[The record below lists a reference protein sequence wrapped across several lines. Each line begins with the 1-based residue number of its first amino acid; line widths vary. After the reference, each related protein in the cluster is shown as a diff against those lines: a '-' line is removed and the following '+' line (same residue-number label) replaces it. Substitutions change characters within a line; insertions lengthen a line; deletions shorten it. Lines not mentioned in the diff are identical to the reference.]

1 MDKNEMKYFKEKLLK
16 EKNRVKHLIE
26 QIKEF
31 EAIDSESELSSEL
44 SLYDN
49 HPADTGQQFYDKSK
63 GAALQKNEIEILN
76 SIDDSLKDI
85 ENGTYGTCRACGKK
99 ISKERLNFMPY
110 VKYCIECKKAQH
122 ELMPPES
129 HNRPPEEEVIQQS
142 FGREVDR
149 EDSYKQVE
157 NFNKMKNVYDYVDY
171 EDGNYDDGNYDDE
184 QNMGFVEKVEK
195 ISNQQYKNQLPD

>member
-1 MDKNEMKYFKEKLLK
+1 MDKNQMKYFKEKLLK
-16 EKNRVKHLIE
+16 EKARVNHLIG

-49 HPADTGQQFYDKSK
+49 HPADTGQQFYDKSR
-63 GAALQKNEIEILN
+63 GAAFQKNEMEILN

-85 ENGTYGTCRACGKK
+85 EKGTYGICRACGKK
-99 ISKERLNFMPY
+99 IGKERLNFMPY
-110 VKYCIECKKAQH
+110 VKYCVECKKAQC

-129 HNRPPEEEVIQQS
+129 HNRPPEEVIEQS
-142 FGREVDR
+142 FEYKNNNDSDV

-157 NFNKMKNVYDYVDY
+157 NFNKMEKIY
-171 EDGNYDDGNYDDE
+171 EYAGDNEEKDI
-184 QNMGFVEKVEK
+184 GFVEKVEK